1 MYLLLLFS
9 FDHSSCSFEV
19 LLFVWIYGLHIF
31 LQDAMVSS
39 SDVGLLIDCVRSI
52 QDIGTRNHGF
62 SLIASLGKACPQL
75 VSESIVDL
83 FVAIG
88 DAIKQVCLNFLGA
101 HMIFLQSISLSP
113 AYSNPTM
120 WTVQFIVQNSTQQCF
135 GWPYGWTAWTVGHGL
150 INMPSFY
157 NVVSF

>member
-19 LLFVWIYGLHIF
+19 PLSVWTYGLHIF
-31 LQDAMVSS
+31 LQDAMFSS
-39 SDVGLLIDCVRSI
+39 SNVGLLIDCIRSI
-52 QDIGTRNHGF
+52 SDVGTRNHGF

-75 VSESIVDL
+75 VSENIVDL

-101 HMIFLQSISLSP
+101 HMIFLQSI
-113 AYSNPTM
+113 
-120 WTVQFIVQNSTQQCF
+120 IDR
-135 GWPYGWTAWTVGHGL
+135 
-150 INMPSFY
+150 PSFQ
-157 NVVSF
+157 NGVSF

>member
-9 FDHSSCSFEV
+9 FDHSSSVEV

-88 DAIKQVCLNFLGA
+88 DAIKQVCLNFLAA

-120 WTVQFIVQNSTQQCF
+120 
-135 GWPYGWTAWTVGHGL
+135 
-150 INMPSFY
+150 
-157 NVVSF
+157 

>member
-9 FDHSSCSFEV
+9 FDHSSSFEV
-19 LLFVWIYGLHIF
+19 PLFVWIYGLHIF
-31 LQDAMVSS
+31 LQDAMFSS
-39 SDVGLLIDCVRSI
+39 SNVGLLIDCVRSI
-52 QDIGTRNHGF
+52 SDVGTRNHCF

-101 HMIFLQSISLSP
+101 VIFLQSI
-113 AYSNPTM
+113 
-120 WTVQFIVQNSTQQCF
+120 IDR
-135 GWPYGWTAWTVGHGL
+135 
-150 INMPSFY
+150 PSFQ
-157 NVVSF
+157 NGVSFLILSYSRRLLSVF